1 MTEPE
6 TRGPETLLG
15 WGPDKRILV
24 FNLPL
29 IKRVVTKK
37 LCDEQGA
44 SLTVV
49 APSYGNLSLV
59 ELVLRAMAGEK
70 LNESKPAEEGV
81 KESEEPFTGEMMV
94 FCGFASDD
102 LDTFIQGYK
111 ATNIPRV
118 ELKAVLTQYNV
129 DWTPGKPIPAA
140 PGNPCS
146 PSRSGSLYSSI
157 RGRVPRSRA

>member
-15 WGPDKRILV
+15 WGPDKRILA
-24 FNLPL
+24 FNMPL

-44 SLTVV
+44 LLTIV
-49 APSYGNLSLV
+49 APSFGEVSLV

-70 LNESKPAEEGV
+70 LNEPKPETEGD
-81 KESEEPFTGEMMV
+81 KKASEPFTGEMMV

-118 ELKAVLTQYNV
+118 ELKAVLTQYNA
-129 DWTPGKPIPAA
+129 DWTPKKLFEELNKEKEAFDKQ
-140 PGNPCS
+140 NK
-146 PSRSGSLYSSI
+146 
-157 RGRVPRSRA
+157 

>member
-15 WGPDKRILV
+15 WGPDKRILA
-24 FNLPL
+24 FNMPL

-44 SLTVV
+44 LLTIVS
-49 APSYGNLSLV
+49 PSYGNLSLV

-70 LNESKPAEEGV
+70 LNESRPGAEDA
-81 KESEEPFTGEMMV
+81 KEAEPFSGEMMV
-94 FCGFASDD
+94 FCGFSSDD

-111 ATNIPRV
+111 VTGIPRV
-118 ELKAVLTQYNV
+118 ELKAVLTQYNA
-129 DWTPGKPIPAA
+129 DWTPAK
-140 PGNPCS
+140 
-146 PSRSGSLYSSI
+146 LYEELNKEKEAFDKQ
-157 RGRVPRSRA
+157 GR